1 MPSPHRQPDGDGPKN
16 PGLLGGL
23 HLLGE
28 LGRNTAE
35 RMEAGMYSKQNQPS
49 SCLALGIS
57 LAVLGRQGRLAPCPK
72 ATECRLLCQGMCC
85 HQEATGSIELRAR
98 VTRCLG
104 SKVLLCDKAKTRFSL
119 SRLGALAQ
127 GVPKVLPNSESVPTS
142 IALHSMGERD
152 SAQAVPEVHIR
163 PGMGS
168 SWN

>member
-57 LAVLGRQGRLAPCPK
+57 LAVLGRQGRLAPVQKLQSAGCYAK
-72 ATECRLLCQGMCC
+72 GCVVTKKLL
-85 HQEATGSIELRAR
+85 EA
-98 VTRCLG
+98 
-104 SKVLLCDKAKTRFSL
+104 
-119 SRLGALAQ
+119 
-127 GVPKVLPNSESVPTS
+127 
-142 IALHSMGERD
+142 
-152 SAQAVPEVHIR
+152 
-163 PGMGS
+163 
-168 SWN
+168 